1 MGCGREADVDT
12 VLGVLLVV
20 TAVVTVAY
28 WLDFFLRGT
37 VQAVEE
43 EWYLRFERAFPA
55 ADGWMAACSLVAAVG
70 LFTGAGY
77 ATVFGLLAA
86 GALVFLGLMDL
97 TFNLQNGLFRLLPQS
112 GQMWVEAVI
121 IGWSLLFGGFL
132 AVYFGSRVV

>member
-1 MGCGREADVDT
+1 MDT
-12 VLGVLLVV
+12 FVGVLLVGA
-20 TAVVTVAY
+20 AVVTVAY

-86 GALVFLGLMDL
+86 GAMVFLGLMDL

-121 IGWSLLFGGFL
+121 VGLSLVLGGFL
-132 AVYFGSRVV
+132 AVYFGARVV

>member
-1 MGCGREADVDT
+1 MDA

-43 EWYLRFERAFPA
+43 EWYLRFERAFPV
-55 ADGWMAACSLVAAVG
+55 ADGWMAVCSLVSAVG
-70 LFTGAGY
+70 LFTASSYG
-77 ATVFGLLAA
+77 TVFGLLAA

-97 TFNLQNGLFRLLPQS
+97 TFNLQNGMFRLLPGS
-112 GQMWVEAVI
+112 GQMWVEVVI
-121 IGWSLLFGGFL
+121 VVWCLALGGTL
-132 AVYFGSRVV
+132 AGYLSGRVG

>member
-1 MGCGREADVDT
+1 MDT
-12 VLGVLLVV
+12 VLGVLLVI

-37 VQAVEE
+37 VQVVAE

-70 LFTGAGY
+70 LFTGADY
-77 ATVFGLLAA
+77 ATVFGLLAG

-112 GQMWVEAVI
+112 GQMWVEVVI
-121 IGWSLLFGGFL
+121 VAWSLLFGSLL

>member
-1 MGCGREADVDT
+1 MDT
-12 VLGVLLVV
+12 FVGVLLVG

-112 GQMWVEAVI
+112 GAMWVEAVI
-121 IGWSLLFGGFL
+121 VGFSLVLGGFL
-132 AVYFGSRVV
+132 AVYFGARVV

>member
-1 MGCGREADVDT
+1 MDP

-43 EWYLRFERAFPA
+43 EWYLRFERAFPV
-55 ADGWMAACSLVAAVG
+55 ADGWMASCSLVSAVG
-70 LFTGAGY
+70 LFTGSSYG
-77 ATVFGLLAA
+77 TVFGLLAA

-97 TFNLQNGLFRLLPQS
+97 TFNLQNGMFRLLPGS
-112 GQMWVEAVI
+112 GQMWVELVI
-121 IGWSLLFGGFL
+121 VVWCLALGGTL
-132 AVYFGSRVV
+132 AGYLSGRVG

>member
-1 MGCGREADVDT
+1 VDT

-70 LFTGAGY
+70 LFSGAGY
-77 ATVFGLLAA
+77 AAVFGLLAA

-121 IGWSLLFGGFL
+121 VGWSLLFGGFL

>member
-1 MGCGREADVDT
+1 MDP

-43 EWYLRFERAFPA
+43 EWYLRFERAFPV
-55 ADGWMAACSLVAAVG
+55 ADGWMAVCSLVSAVG
-70 LFTGAGY
+70 LFTGSSYGTA
-77 ATVFGLLAA
+77 FGLLAA

-97 TFNLQNGLFRLLPQS
+97 TFNLQNGMFRLLPGS
-112 GQMWVEAVI
+112 GQMWVELVI
-121 IGWSLLFGGFL
+121 VVWCLALGGTL
-132 AVYFGSRVV
+132 AGYLSGRVG

>member
-1 MGCGREADVDT
+1 MDT

-121 IGWSLLFGGFL
+121 VGWSLLFGGFL

>member
-1 MGCGREADVDT
+1 MDT
-12 VLGVLLVV
+12 FVGVLLVGA
-20 TAVVTVAY
+20 AVVTVAY

-70 LFTGAGY
+70 LFTGADY

-86 GALVFLGLMDL
+86 GAMVFLGLMDL

-121 IGWSLLFGGFL
+121 VGLSLVLGGFL
-132 AVYFGSRVV
+132 AVYFGARVV

>member
-1 MGCGREADVDT
+1 VDT
-12 VLGVLLVV
+12 FVGVLLVV

-70 LFTGAGY
+70 LFSGAGY

-112 GQMWVEAVI
+112 GQMWVEVVI
-121 IGWSLLFGGFL
+121 VAWSLLFGGFL
-132 AVYFGSRVV
+132 ALYFGSRVV